1 MHHHILYISSSCIII
16 KSCSMVRY
24 EPISSCKEFSWVG
37 WYQHLCGRGLIWGVF
52 LKARSLIISLSTPA
66 AAAVDQQRLC
76 GLRTGLPT
84 TLSLSPALPTLSSPN
99 GDKADDHHDAG
110 NKNDE
115 KLDHLKALQM
125 LIRRYM
131 ILARNVDVQHHKA
144 ILKIPSVH
152 NYTCTRS
159 AGLFFA
165 MLGAIH

>member
-1 MHHHILYISSSCIII
+1 MQRIFMSRL
-16 KSCSMVRY
+16 
-24 EPISSCKEFSWVG
+24 

-52 LKARSLIISLSTPA
+52 LKVRSLIISRRSTPA

-115 KLDHLKALQM
+115 KLDHL
-125 LIRRYM
+125 
-131 ILARNVDVQHHKA
+131 
-144 ILKIPSVH
+144 
-152 NYTCTRS
+152 
-159 AGLFFA
+159 
-165 MLGAIH
+165 